1 MEKINKRAVGF
12 EVQLKVREASEGGE
26 SRVIEGYAL
35 KFGVRSRLLLDW
47 WVGVYYEIL
56 EPGCITRE
64 TLDACDIMLT
74 MFHDRQ
80 LILGRSKNGV
90 GTLHYEIDEIGVKFW
105 CEMPKTVDGDKALE
119 LIARGDI
126 TGCSFIYSTDEKD
139 SENAVS
145 YEKTGEKTARA
156 LRDYQKSKGLHV
168 NGVITDEL
176 LESLGVA
183 DQVSDAAK
191 KEAKKAEYTSDYSY
205 NTIARDADSYKGTK
219 VRFRGKVLQEGDA
232 GSSMRY
238 IRLAVDS
245 DYDTVL
251 FVTYTSDQVPVR
263 VLEDDILT
271 IYGTVA
277 GNYSYETVMGAS
289 ITLPWVNSDMIDT
302 SEVDMG

>member
-26 SRVIEGYAL
+26 SRIIEGYAL

-145 YEKTGEKTARA
+145 YEKTGEKTEDGEEIL
-156 LRDYQKSKGLHV
+156 LRHV
-168 NGVITDEL
+168 KRIDNVYDFTITPKPAFEQTNVTKRELEDAGIVFDEKPKTVEEPKQIDL
-176 LESLGVA
+176 
-183 DQVSDAAK
+183 AK
-191 KEAKKAEYTSDYSY
+191 KREAIREIKKRISH
-205 NTIARDADSYKGTK
+205 
-219 VRFRGKVLQEGDA
+219 
-232 GSSMRY
+232 
-238 IRLAVDS
+238 
-245 DYDTVL
+245 TV
-251 FVTYTSDQVPVR
+251 
-263 VLEDDILT
+263 
-271 IYGTVA
+271 
-277 GNYSYETVMGAS
+277 
-289 ITLPWVNSDMIDT
+289 
-302 SEVDMG
+302 

>member
-145 YEKTGEKTARA
+145 YEKTGEKTEDGEEIL
-156 LRDYQKSKGLHV
+156 LRHV
-168 NGVITDEL
+168 KRIDNVYDFTITPKPAFEQTNVTKRELEDAGIVFDEKPKTVEEPKQIDL
-176 LESLGVA
+176 
-183 DQVSDAAK
+183 AK
-191 KEAKKAEYTSDYSY
+191 KREAIREIKKRISH
-205 NTIARDADSYKGTK
+205 
-219 VRFRGKVLQEGDA
+219 
-232 GSSMRY
+232 
-238 IRLAVDS
+238 
-245 DYDTVL
+245 TV
-251 FVTYTSDQVPVR
+251 
-263 VLEDDILT
+263 
-271 IYGTVA
+271 
-277 GNYSYETVMGAS
+277 
-289 ITLPWVNSDMIDT
+289 
-302 SEVDMG
+302 

>member
-26 SRVIEGYAL
+26 SRIIEGYAL

-80 LILGRSKNGV
+80 LILGRSKNGK
-90 GTLHYEIDEIGVKFW
+90 GTLQYEIDNVGVKFW

-145 YEKTGEKTARA
+145 YEKTGEKTEDGEEIL
-156 LRDYQKSKGLHV
+156 LRHV
-168 NGVITDEL
+168 KRIDNVYDFTITPKPAFEQTNVTKRELEDAGIVFDEKPKTVEEPKTIDL
-176 LESLGVA
+176 
-183 DQVSDAAK
+183 AK
-191 KEAKKAEYTSDYSY
+191 KREAIREIKKRISH
-205 NTIARDADSYKGTK
+205 
-219 VRFRGKVLQEGDA
+219 
-232 GSSMRY
+232 
-238 IRLAVDS
+238 
-245 DYDTVL
+245 TV
-251 FVTYTSDQVPVR
+251 
-263 VLEDDILT
+263 
-271 IYGTVA
+271 
-277 GNYSYETVMGAS
+277 
-289 ITLPWVNSDMIDT
+289 
-302 SEVDMG
+302 